1 MRRSTLKSI
10 QSQSSPFSHWFVTKS
25 KTSRL
30 LAQLSEQNHLGFRR
44 LFRDDRSWGQR
55 ENEFFKSI
63 HRFAAVCHLVR
74 AQRLYRPVVLCTR
87 RLCRVGLAA
96 TVLQR
101 PNQNP
106 AGAGWL
112 TDFNDR
118 TLEALVQEA
127 LANNPDL
134 RVTAAK
140 LDAAQAA
147 LRIAGADLTPSLT
160 LKAATSRVK
169 RNNTSG
175 FSITSSRTE
184 RYTPSMDLA
193 WELDIWG
200 RLRDSQFSSRMDAEQ
215 AAANLQ
221 AARLSLAANTAKGWS
236 TWPKPSCKPSS
247 PSKLTKAT
255 PTTSPCWRKA
265 ATRPHQSVGC
275 TPRHQ
280 RTECRAPAP
289 APARTRCLPP
299 VT

>member
-1 MRRSTLKSI
+1 MGAKGEMNSTNQFIGSL
-10 QSQSSPFSHWFVTKS
+10 
-25 KTSRL
+25 L
-30 LAQLSEQNHLGFRR
+30 LAALAGLTGCTGPSSSAPDAFAGLSWPQQFS
-44 LFRDDRSWGQR
+44 DGQT
-55 ENEFFKSI
+55 K
-63 HRFAAVCHLVR
+63 
-74 AQRLYRPVVLCTR
+74 T
-87 RLCRVGLAA
+87 
-96 TVLQR
+96 
-101 PNQNP
+101 P

-221 AARLSLAANTAKGWS
+221 AARLSLAANTAKGWFDLAETELQTQLAIQTHQS
-236 TWPKPSCKPSS
+236 YTNNLAVLEEGLQRG
-247 PSKLTKAT
+247 LTKALDVRLMRT
-255 PTTSPCWRKA
+255 SARNAESTLLQRQRERDASRRSRDFAGPLSQKRNRPEHRPTHA
-265 ATRPHQSVGC
+265 D
-275 TPRHQ
+275 
-280 RTECRAPAP
+280 
-289 APARTRCLPP
+289 
-299 VT
+299 